1 MDRLWLEAPAAAL
14 RVWDE
19 AGVQRHRPNPA
30 ALDWQA
36 RTDGLPG
43 DCWQVAAA
51 ALAPALAGGTA
62 QGLLA
67 LGTTPLR
74 WNAVPCEPGWLV
86 WLKPALPIEEAH
98 RLAHRFGRFGVF
110 ERDLR
115 TDQAVWDPFVFELF
129 GLPPAAQA
137 PSFFDATRQIHPDDR
152 ERMRAQHLRA
162 VAAPSRHEIRY
173 RLVRPDGSVRVLQA
187 LVESL
192 DPVDGRPTR
201 LLGVILDD
209 TDTSERVQAQ
219 QALSEQLAR
228 ALDLAGVSVWRIAL
242 ATQRIDTSPAGLRL
256 LDLPAD
262 MASTALANT
271 RALVHPDDVA
281 RVAQAADAAAAG
293 TGTVDVTARFRHA
306 DGRWRHLLTR
316 RIAERDARGR
326 VVALVGISLDQTAQV
341 EANER
346 ALALA
351 RRIALVTEAAGIGLW
366 SLDLDSGALEWN
378 AQMRRIYGLDATAP
392 VPGFDAW
399 LRRLVHPDDRAAFG
413 QRWRA
418 AAQAGAAS
426 FDLDFRIVRP
436 DGALRWVVA
445 RGLREQRDGRP
456 YLFGI
461 HVDVTELRA
470 AEAELR
476 RQQQRLEA
484 ATQAAGVGVWERG
497 ADGLVTY
504 WDAQMYRLRGLGPAD
519 PRPIREITDA
529 VSDPALHERTA
540 ALARNTLAT
549 GEPYHHEFRV
559 VWPDGSEHWLA
570 TTGAVRRDAEGRVV
584 GTVGVNVDVTPH
596 RRAEAAL
603 RERDAAERASR
614 LKSEFLARMSHE
626 LRTPLNAVL
635 GFAQLVEHDAAALLP
650 PLQRDRLARIRSA
663 GQHLLGLIDDVL
675 DLSAVEA
682 GALPLAREP
691 VSLDALLDE
700 VAGWIAPLA
709 ERQGV
714 AVEAAATGAWVLGDP
729 RRVRQVLA
737 NLLTNAVKYNRAGG
751 RVWWSVHRTDA
762 GRWSLAVHDDGPG
775 LSAAQRARL
784 FEPFNRLGA
793 ERSGVD
799 GVGLG
804 LVVVRRLV
812 EAMGG
817 AVDVAD
823 TPRAGMSIRIEL
835 PAAPPAAAAP
845 AAAVPAVVAVAPRS
859 AVRAALLYI
868 EDNPVNVL
876 LVEELVRLR
885 PGLRFASA
893 PDGASGVAAALAAP
907 PQLVLVDMHL
917 PDIDGLEVLRR
928 LRAAPATRGCRIVA
942 LSANA
947 MPEELARARAA
958 GFDDY
963 WTKPI
968 DFGRFLAGL
977 DELLPA

>member
-19 AGVQRHRPNPA
+19 GGMPRHRPNPA
-30 ALDWQA
+30 ALEWQG
-36 RTDGLPG
+36 RDDDLPG
-43 DCWQVAAA
+43 DGWAAAAA
-51 ALAPALAGGTA
+51 ALRPALQAGTA
-62 QGLLA
+62 QGTLA
-67 LGTTPLR
+67 LGTAALR
-74 WNAVPCEPGWLV
+74 WNAVPLETGWLV
-86 WLKPALPIEEAH
+86 WLKPALPVDEAH
-98 RLAHRFGRFGVF
+98 ALARGFHRFGVF

-115 TDQAVWDPFVFELF
+115 TDRAVWDPFVFELF

-137 PSFFDATRQIHPDDR
+137 PGFFDASEQIHPDDR
-152 ERMRAQHLRA
+152 ERMREQHRRA
-162 VAAPSRHEIRY
+162 IAAPSRHEIRY
-173 RLVRPDGSVRVLQA
+173 RLVRTDGSVRVLQA
-187 LVESL
+187 LIETC

-201 LLGVILDD
+201 MLGVILDD
-209 TDTSERVQAQ
+209 TDASERVQAH

-228 ALDLAGVSVWRIAL
+228 ALDLAGVSVWRIDL
-242 ATQRIDTSPAGLRL
+242 AAQRIDYSPAGLRFL
-256 LDLPAD
+256 GLPESVS
-262 MASTALANT
+262 STTLEDT
-271 RALVHPDDVA
+271 RRLIHPDDVDRIA
-281 RVAQAADAAAAG
+281 RAADAAVAG
-293 TGTVDVTARFRHA
+293 TGIVDVTARYRHA

-316 RIAERDARGR
+316 RIAERDAQGR
-326 VVALVGISLDQTAQV
+326 AVAIYGVSLDQTSQV

-346 ALALA
+346 ALALG
-351 RRIALVTEAAGIGLW
+351 RHIELVTGAAGIGLW
-366 SLDLDSGALEWN
+366 SLALGSGRLEWN
-378 AQMRRIYGLDATAP
+378 AQMRRLYGLSDDAP
-392 VPGFDAW
+392 VPGFRTW
-399 LRRLVHPDDRAAFG
+399 LRRLVHPDDQGKLLRH
-413 QRWRA
+413 WR
-418 AAQAGAAS
+418 GAAMGVATA
-426 FDLDFRIVRP
+426 FDVDFRIVRP
-436 DGALRWVVA
+436 DGTLRAVVA

-456 YLFGI
+456 VLFGI
-461 HVDVTELRA
+461 HVDVTDLRA

-484 ATQAAGVGVWERG
+484 ATRAAGVGVWERG

-504 WDAQMYRLRGLGPAD
+504 WDAQMYRLRGLDPAD
-519 PRPIREITDA
+519 PRTIREITDA
-529 VSDPALHERTA
+529 VSDPALHEHTR
-540 ALARNTLAT
+540 ALARHTLAT

-584 GTVGVNVDVTPH
+584 GTIGVNVDVTA
-596 RRAEAAL
+596 RRLAEAAL
-603 RERDAAERASR
+603 RDRDAAERASR

-635 GFAQLVEHDAAALLP
+635 GFAQLVEHEAADLLP
-650 PLQRDRLARIRSA
+650 PLQRDRIARIRTA

-682 GALPLAREP
+682 GAQVLAREP
-691 VSLDALLDE
+691 VSLDAVFDE
-700 VAGWIAPLA
+700 VAGWVAPLA

-714 AVEAAATGAWVLGDP
+714 TIEAAPSGAWVLGDP
-729 RRVRQVLA
+729 RRVKQVFA
-737 NLLTNAVKYNRAGG
+737 NLVTNAVKYNRVGG
-751 RVWWSVHRTDA
+751 RVWWSSCPTRDA
-762 GRWSLAVHDDGPG
+762 ERWSIGVHDDGPG
-775 LSAAQRARL
+775 LSAEQRARL

-817 AVDVAD
+817 AIEVLSQ
-823 TPRAGMSIRIEL
+823 PQAGTSMRIEL
-835 PAAPPAAAAP
+835 PAARPVPGASAPAPAP
-845 AAAVPAVVAVAPRS
+845 AAARPHL
-859 AVRAALLYI
+859 RAALLYI

-885 PGLRFASA
+885 PGVQFASA
-893 PDGASGVAAALAAP
+893 SDGASGVEAAIAAP
-907 PQLVLVDMHL
+907 PHLVLVDMHL
-917 PDIDGLEVLRR
+917 PDIDGVEVLRR

-947 MPEELARARAA
+947 MPDELARARAA

-968 DFGRFLAGL
+968 DFGSFLAGL
-977 DELLPA
+977 DTYLPA